1 MVFMVF
7 AGFVVALV
15 AGRYIG
21 DSDQRIS
28 TELTRSKLSKP

>member
-1 MVFMVF
+1 MVFMVL
-7 AGFVVALV
+7 AGFVVALL

-28 TELTRSKLSKP
+28 PDLTRSRFSKP

>member
-1 MVFMVF
+1 MVFMVL

-21 DSDQRIS
+21 DSDRIS
-28 TELTRSKLSKP
+28 QNMTRSRFSKP